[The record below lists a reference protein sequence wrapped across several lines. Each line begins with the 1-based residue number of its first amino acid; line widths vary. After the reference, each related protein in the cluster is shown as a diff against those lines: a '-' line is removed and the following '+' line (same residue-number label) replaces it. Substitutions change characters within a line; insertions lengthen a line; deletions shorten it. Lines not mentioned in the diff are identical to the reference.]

1 MSIESSRKQR
11 LVRFIQQVWD
21 EGDAGAADAYVA
33 DAYTIHH
40 DPGDPWDGRVL
51 DLAGFKDRVSQS
63 RAAFPDQRFDIQG
76 LFADG
81 DSVVMTWLW
90 AAAHLGDLPGFPA
103 TGKTVRMSGA
113 TVYGF
118 DGDERL
124 TGHWQITDRLGVFQQ
139 LQQNLSGR

>member
-21 EGDAGAADAYVA
+21 EGDADAADAYVA

-63 RAAFPDQRFDIQG
+63 RAAFPDQRFDVQG

-90 AAAHLGDLPGFPA
+90 AATHLGDLAGFPA

>member
-21 EGDAGAADAYVA
+21 EGDADAADAYVA
-33 DAYTIHH
+33 DAYRIHH

-51 DLAGFKDRVSQS
+51 DFAGFRDRLLRS

-90 AAAHLGDLPGFPA
+90 SATHLGDLAGFPA

>member
-21 EGDAGAADAYVA
+21 DGDADAAEAYVA
-33 DAYTIHH
+33 DAYRIHH

-51 DLAGFKDRVSQS
+51 DLAGFRDRLLRS

-76 LFADG
+76 LFAEG

-90 AAAHLGDLPGFPA
+90 SATHLGDLAGFPA

>member
-1 MSIESSRKQR
+1 MNVESSRKQW
-11 LVRFIQQVWD
+11 LVRFIQQVWN
-21 EGDAGAADAYVA
+21 EGDADAADAYVA

-51 DLAGFKDRVSQS
+51 DIAGFKDRVLRS

-90 AAAHLGDLPGFPA
+90 AATHLGILAGFPA

-118 DGDERL
+118 DGHERL